1 LVSAGRGE
9 SLAIMFSKIFIVIS
23 VACLLFCASSRGA
36 SYHFIPSRKVLPN
49 AVCSALYVRQ
59 QKWMVNREWI
69 QGIAVHRVIE
79 WPGLQRTT
87 MLIQFQPPAMCRVAN
102 HRTRLPRA
110 TFGLFWP
117 ISVAWRES
125 SPQFNSLQFLL
136 AGCRKKSP
144 GLGWCRLSCAGVR
157 PSLQGERFGC
167 AFPIGSILF
176 AVTSMSSDSTKHV
189 ILLMGMQMENRNLC
203 ES

>member
-1 LVSAGRGE
+1 MVSAGRGE
-9 SLAIMFSKIFIVIS
+9 SLAVMFSKIFIVIS

-125 SPQFNSLQFLL
+125 SPQFNSLQSFSLL
-136 AGCRKKSP
+136 GAERRALGWGGAGCP
-144 GLGWCRLSCAGVR
+144 VLGSAPACRVSASVVL
-157 PSLQGERFGC
+157 
-167 AFPIGSILF
+167 FP
-176 AVTSMSSDSTKHV
+176 
-189 ILLMGMQMENRNLC
+189 
-203 ES
+203 